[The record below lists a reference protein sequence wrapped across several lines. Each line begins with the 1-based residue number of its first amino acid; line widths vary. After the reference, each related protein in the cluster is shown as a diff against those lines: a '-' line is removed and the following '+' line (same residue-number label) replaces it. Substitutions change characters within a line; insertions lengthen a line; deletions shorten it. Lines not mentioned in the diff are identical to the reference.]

1 MITAKDVS
9 VSYGENQVLA
19 GISMQIEAGETFG
32 LVGPSGCGKS
42 TFLRCLIGLE
52 RDWDG
57 EIAIAGT
64 PVPKGRRKPDFYQ
77 KVQLVFQDPYSSLHP
92 RHTIDT
98 ALREVTAIHRIAN
111 ADLAIDAAIDA
122 VSLPLDVR
130 YRYPH
135 ELSGGQRQRIA
146 IARALLPDPKVL
158 LLDEPTS
165 ALDVS
170 VQAEILNLI
179 ADISVSR
186 GLTCLLVTHDLGV
199 VGYLCDRL
207 AVMAQGNIV
216 ETCTVNQLQQPEQRR
231 PETRQLLLAS
241 EGFVRAEGLQQ

>member
-1 MITAKDVS
+1 MIEAKNISLAYGGNRILHDVS
-9 VSYGENQVLA
+9 VSVKG
-19 GISMQIEAGETFG
+19 GETFG

-52 RDWDG
+52 YAWDG
-57 EIAIAGT
+57 RIAINEQ
-64 PVPKGRRKPDFYQ
+64 PVAKGRRPSDFYRR
-77 KVQLVFQDPYSSLHP
+77 VQLVFQDPYSALHP
-92 RHTIDT
+92 RHTINN
-98 ALREVTAIHRIAN
+98 ALREVASIHKLDS
-111 ADLAIDAAIDA
+111 ADTRIDAAIEA
-122 VSLPLDVR
+122 VGLPREMR

-146 IARALLPDPKVL
+146 IARALLPEPEIL

-179 ADISVSR
+179 VDLKSR
-186 GLTCLLVTHDLGV
+186 RRLTCFLVTHDLGV

-207 AVMAQGNIV
+207 AVMDKGRIAEI
-216 ETCTVNQLQQPEQRR
+216 CTVDQLEDLEQRNPATRRLVEASAGYQR
-231 PETRQLLLAS
+231 PVTE
-241 EGFVRAEGLQQ
+241 

>member
-1 MITAKDVS
+1 MIEARNIS
-9 VSYGENQVLA
+9 LAYPGNQVLRDV
-19 GISMQIEAGETFG
+19 SLEVKAGETYG

-52 RDWDG
+52 HGWGGSMTVDG
-57 EIAIAGT
+57 IA
-64 PVPKGRRKPDFYQ
+64 VPKWPRPPAFYRH
-77 KVQLVFQDPYSSLHP
+77 VQLVFQDPYGSLHP
-92 RHTIDT
+92 RHTINM
-98 ALREVTAIHRIAN
+98 ALREVASIHKLDN
-111 ADLAIDAAIDA
+111 ADRRIDAAIET
-122 VSLPLDVR
+122 VGLPLDLR

-146 IARALLPDPKVL
+146 IARALLPEPQIL

-179 ADISVSR
+179 VDIRSKR
-186 GLTCLLVTHDLGV
+186 KLTCFLVTHDLGV

-207 AVMAQGNIV
+207 AVMDAGRIAEICSV
-216 ETCTVNQLQQPEQRR
+216 DGLEEPERR
-231 PETRQLLLAS
+231 SPETRRLLAAS
-241 EGFVRAEGLQQ
+241 AGYKRPGMES